1 MARIIRLTERDLT
14 RLVRRVINED
24 QEAQKQQLQ
33 AKVTSCFDKKRFP
46 HLNLLMES
54 SGLGIMAIAGAA
66 LTVASVGVSA
76 GVSAGI
82 FATATLIGGAIAIE
96 KAVLAFKSDK
106 NGGLMSEAKDFAK
119 CITGY

>member
-1 MARIIRLTERDLT
+1 
-14 RLVRRVINED
+14 
-24 QEAQKQQLQ
+24 
-33 AKVTSCFDKKRFP
+33 
-46 HLNLLMES
+46 
-54 SGLGIMAIAGAA
+54 MAIAGAA
-66 LTVASVGVSA
+66 LTVASVGVTA

-82 FATATLIGGAIAIE
+82 FATATLLGGALAIE